1 MSYPRL
7 TIVAASLLLSA
18 CSFSNKQGTLAE
30 LQDVN
35 LELKDV
41 EVTDGLEKA
50 MMSYRRFLEE
60 TPESAMTPEAIRRI
74 ADLSI
79 EKEYG
84 YIADAPATRTAGNT
98 QSRSL
103 DKPATSAPL
112 AGGNTTASGTAGSAA
127 ISGMSDESEKDFEAR
142 VARGEAVQGSG
153 EEGFSVPSP
162 QGGDDLDNA
171 NARQAIELYTKLLQ
185 EYPLYERNDQ
195 VLYQMSRAYE
205 ELGETEKAME
215 VMNRF
220 IKAYP
225 NSRYMD
231 EVQFRR
237 AEYFFTRKK
246 YLDSEDA
253 YQSIVAMGPSSSYYE
268 LALYKLGW
276 SFYKQDLYEEA
287 LHRYI
292 ALLDYKVSI
301 GYDFN
306 QEHDKTESKRM
317 EDTFRVVSL
326 SFSNLGGPDSVTEYF
341 SSYGSRNYEDKVY
354 SQLGEFYLT
363 KRRYNDAAASYK
375 AYVGLYPYAEVS
387 PSFQMRVID
396 IYMKGGFGRLVVESK
411 KEYAKTYALDSDYW
425 RYFEVSERPDV
436 ISDLKANLKDLA
448 NHYHALYQDK
458 RFEKEKGENYAEA
471 LLWYRNYLSSFPQEE
486 ETPAIHYQMADLMLE
501 NKDYGDAAV
510 AYESTAYNYPRH
522 EKSSEAGYAAVYAY
536 REQLK
541 VVPQGQ
547 KDPVKQR
554 IIRSSLK
561 FADTYPEHEKVT
573 IVLGAA
579 ADDLYEM
586 NNYEL
591 AIKTAHKLIDNYP
604 TAEKE
609 LLRAAWLVVGH
620 ASFDL
625 KLFADAEAGYVNVLS
640 LSEPDDKEREAITN
654 NLAASIYKQG
664 EQANLLED
672 YRTAAE
678 HFLRVGRLAPNS
690 EIRPTAEFDG
700 ATALIQLEDWGRAA
714 EVLTAF
720 RRDYPQHELQ
730 PEVTKKIAFVYR
742 ADGKI
747 AMAAAEY
754 ERIER
759 ESQDDDVRRGALVI
773 AAELYKEAGDAQK
786 ELAVYRRYVEYF
798 PKPLEEAMETYN
810 KMAEVYQTL
819 GDNKGYLATLETMV
833 SADRAGGAE
842 RTDRTQYLAAQA
854 ALVLTE
860 PLYQR
865 FLSVQLVAPLQEN
878 MLRKKDYMQA
888 AVKGYSKL
896 VEYGVADVTAAATY
910 YIAEI
915 YYHFSRAL
923 MKSERPTNLSAL
935 EMEQYELALEDQIF
949 PFEEKAID
957 IHKKNIELLHTGIHS
972 NWIDKSIAKLAQ
984 LFPAIYA
991 REEQGSGF
999 VTSIDS
1005 FSYMT
1010 AKAKAEAAA
1019 AEAAAAGK
1027 TDGGAAKSPSPKPS
1041 VEAEEAAVTETVP
1054 AQSSEAEEVAAEE
1067 TAPAEA
1073 DEVEVAGEAEEAAVT
1088 ETVPASVI
1096 KAEETAPTEAVE
1108 PEADGAEGGV
1118 VTEDAASGE
1127 PQADSGDDA
1136 AAGDSDVAAEEGQ

>member
-112 AGGNTTASGTAGSAA
+112 TGGNATASGTAGSAA

-142 VARGEAVQGSG
+142 VARGEEMQGSG

-317 EDTFRVVSL
+317 DDTFRVISL

-341 SSYGSRNYEDKVY
+341 SSNGSRNYEDKVY

-363 KRRYNDAAASYK
+363 KRRYNDAAGSYK

-547 KDPVKQR
+547 RDPVKQR

-640 LSEPDDKEREAITN
+640 LSAPDDKEREAITN

-999 VTSIDS
+999 V
-1005 FSYMT
+1005 
-1010 AKAKAEAAA
+1010 
-1019 AEAAAAGK
+1019 
-1027 TDGGAAKSPSPKPS
+1027 
-1041 VEAEEAAVTETVP
+1041 
-1054 AQSSEAEEVAAEE
+1054 
-1067 TAPAEA
+1067 
-1073 DEVEVAGEAEEAAVT
+1073 
-1088 ETVPASVI
+1088 
-1096 KAEETAPTEAVE
+1096 
-1108 PEADGAEGGV
+1108 
-1118 VTEDAASGE
+1118 
-1127 PQADSGDDA
+1127 
-1136 AAGDSDVAAEEGQ
+1136 